1 MTRGVSE
8 LKFYKE
14 KVGKS
19 KKMADKGAN
28 TEMANKGFNEE
39 MASFMM
45 KMMNQMLQ
53 EQSAMNRMESELTLA
68 VQTVIERISKFNG
81 EDVTRFLEVYEYE
94 MASRGATGE
103 QMVSRINR
111 VCTLDVRARV
121 TELSERFREDW
132 AGFRQALLDEY
143 MLDDRTRMSKKSF
156 LEWTEK
162 GGKGLSVSEL
172 LREFEKRYN
181 ELSVRDRELLQ
192 SEKVDLF
199 VRATDKSFRK
209 DMTILLEDRTSTTG
223 LVSDWAEVAEA
234 CRVRRRR
241 TLRMEDGYDNKIKTT
256 TRERPK

>member
-1 MTRGVSE
+1 ME

-19 KKMADKGAN
+19 KKMVDKGAN

-45 KMMNQMLQ
+45 TMMNRMLQ

-94 MASRGATGE
+94 MANRGATGE
-103 QMVSRINR
+103 QMVSRINQ

-223 LVSDWAEVAEA
+223 LVSDWAEVLEA
-234 CRVRRRR
+234 CRVLRKRA
-241 TLRMEDGYDNKIKTT
+241 LRMEDGYDNRIKTT
-256 TRERPK
+256 AREHPKQE